1 MTDLLLRVGVILALG
16 LVAWLVVAG
25 GRAFVGG
32 RQRRALAAPP
42 LLDGGTNG
50 LVRILAFS
58 SDTCRQCHTHQWPAV
73 QRVLAQRAGRL
84 TVEDVDAPS
93 HPDLAERYRILTVPS
108 TIVLDGNGQV
118 HAVNYGFANTQKL
131 LEQVDALIEGALT
144 AEMATSV

>member
-1 MTDLLLRVGVILALG
+1 MMDVLWRGGVIVALG
-16 LVAWLVVAG
+16 VVTWLVVAG

-73 QRVLAQRAGRL
+73 QRVLAQRVGRIV
-84 TVEDVDAPS
+84 VEEVDAPS

-108 TIVLDGNGQV
+108 TVVLDGDGQV
-118 HAVNYGFANTQKL
+118 RAVNYGFANTQKL
-131 LEQVDALIEGALT
+131 LEQVDALIKGAMT
-144 AEMATSV
+144 AEMATRA